1 MLSDE
6 QRETIENS
14 LWVVNTALKNQGL
27 SSDEDLRQSAIL
39 YMCTCLE
46 RYDERKHAKWTT
58 YAYKSVYFYIKR
70 LHNKEIKTSNR
81 QAPLDLA
88 PALKDAEMIDES
100 IIIINKIKGRCEP
113 VERQI
118 IDLKLQGYDSK
129 AIGAIIGCS
138 NNTVI
143 KHFRTVKEKAQA
155 VAEEYAP

>member
-1 MLSDE
+1 
-6 QRETIENS
+6 
-14 LWVVNTALKNQGL
+14 
-27 SSDEDLRQSAIL
+27 
-39 YMCTCLE
+39 MCTCLE
-46 RYDERKHAKWTT
+46 RYDESKHAKWTT

-143 KHFRTVKEKAQA
+143 KHFRTVKEKAQE
-155 VAEEYAP
+155 VAEEYK